1 MLSQGVYYAQERTLH
16 MVLGRKITSRRE
28 RGIGDMSKE
37 YLLGIFF
44 GVAVGLI
51 LVVLLLRW
59 TKKDG
64 ASKCKF
70 DERQELV
77 RGRGFKYAFFTL
89 MICTAVYAFADSLA
103 ENRMIG
109 SLTGVCI
116 CIVISCVVYAC
127 YCIWN
132 EGYFALNENPKRVMV
147 AFVLISLMNFAVF
160 ARSAMK
166 GNLMEN
172 GVLSESF
179 VNLFCGIMFL
189 VIFAVLL
196 LKYLKNRREAE

>member
-1 MLSQGVYYAQERTLH
+1 M
-16 MVLGRKITSRRE
+16 K
-28 RGIGDMSKE
+28 KE
-37 YLLGIFF
+37 YLLGVFC

-51 LVVLLLRW
+51 LVMLVLRW

-89 MICTAVYAFADSLA
+89 IICTAVFGFADSLA
-103 ENRMIG
+103 EKLMID
-109 SLTGVCI
+109 SLTGICI
-116 CIVISCVVYAC
+116 CIVISCVVHVC

-147 AFVLISLMNFAVF
+147 AFVLIALLNFAVF
-160 ARSAMK
+160 ARSAMN
-166 GNLMEN
+166 GNIIKN

-179 VNLFCGIMFL
+179 VNLACGIMFL
-189 VIFAVLL
+189 IIFAVLL